1 MVELIALVARA
12 YVYSGDWVA
21 DCPRG
26 CGGVEHLFDRA
37 NPRDPLSPR
46 VVPKTEFHCSYC
58 KLGQAETVRIDWP
71 PNMNDIMTVLMLR
84 PVPHNRN
91 WYPKDHDV
99 ALRYRLPHGQ
109 TVDELREENR
119 EHGVPATLGEA
130 VR

>member
-1 MVELIALVARA
+1 MVELLAARARA

-26 CGGVEHLFDRA
+26 CGGVEHLYDRI
-37 NPRDPLSPR
+37 NPRNPSSPR
-46 VVPKTEFHCSYC
+46 TVQRAEFHCSYC
-58 KLGQAETVRIDWP
+58 QMVAPIEWP
-71 PNMNDIMTVLMLR
+71 PNMAEILMVLMLR

-99 ALRYRLPHGQ
+99 ALRFRLPHGQ

-119 EHGVPATLGEA
+119 EHGVPATMAEA
-130 VR
+130 VH